1 MKREVKIGLFAVV
14 MIAAAWWGVKF
25 LSGYDIFA
33 RNNTYYAV
41 YDESYGLKQAAS
53 VMMYGVKVGS
63 VTNIQIDQKLGK
75 VMMTLK
81 IDKGYK
87 IPVDSKAKVF
97 SPSLMSSEA
106 IDIIGGSSSMMLS
119 SRDTITT
126 IQDVGLVDMAMGEVE
141 FFKTQFAAIAEDLTA
156 TLKSVNSLLEQNGEN
171 INSTVA
177 NLSTLSA
184 QITALLESQE
194 SNIATTMDGVSSLA
208 QTLSDNS
215 EQIDSIVNNM
225 NRFSTDLAQAQIAT
239 TISELNKTLESLNSG
254 GGTANLLLEDERL
267 YESLVSSVGSLDSL
281 LVDLNANPKRYVHFS
296 LFGGRNKE

>member
-63 VTNIQIDQKLGK
+63 VTNIQIEQKLGK

-106 IDIIGGSSSMMLS
+106 IDIIGGSSSTMLS